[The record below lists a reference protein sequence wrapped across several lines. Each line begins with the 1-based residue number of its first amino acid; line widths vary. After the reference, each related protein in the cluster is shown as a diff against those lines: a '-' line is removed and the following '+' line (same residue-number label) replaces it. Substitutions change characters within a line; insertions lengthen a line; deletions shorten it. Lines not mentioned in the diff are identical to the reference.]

1 MYNFVSLN
9 MFKKTVPPQLDMF
22 EDLSFHLSDR
32 KNSIL
37 DDPKSW
43 HNVFL
48 REVTL
53 RVDESVFE
61 PLYKVGGRP
70 NAPLRIL
77 LAMMILKEGNGWSD
91 EQLFNSCR
99 FVIRCMLALG
109 LYHVGDDIPVESTY
123 YEFRRRLTDY
133 NKDAKVDL
141 VGKAFSNAVRGQIE
155 AFNLK
160 GEKVRMDSKLIQSNI
175 RRASRLDLILET
187 VRVSI
192 LYFEPSVLAGKL
204 VDKDIALLVAL
215 KSKTTSNI
223 TYPLNNEERKD
234 MLIRLGNIIKHLLP
248 YCNEGSQLHRLY
260 SEHYHE
266 VEDKGDDKGPEKR
279 TMLKDAKEVTS
290 DSLQSAHDPEAAF
303 RRKGQGNSEQQVT
316 GYHANVTETIS
327 DENKFQLIT
336 DVQTEAANICEDAFL
351 RPAIEGSNNVLNTD
365 GPSQKT
371 INHVT
376 TDGGYDSKA
385 NRETMALEGS
395 PHWNMDSHK
404 GGKQRYELG
413 YDEHGNLTAYCKWTK
428 KHYKILRAKKV
439 NKYLIVHEDG
449 TKRYLTEEQ
458 LENYFILQDHHA
470 KQDPNDI
477 NIRANV
483 ESTIHQVF
491 HRLLKRNKIKYRG
504 KYKCKMYCFS
514 RAYWTNFT
522 RIMKNEVEK
531 AQLLL
536 FMLLWP
542 RYYREESPMMV
553 F

>member
-1 MYNFVSLN
+1 

-48 REVTL
+48 REVTQ

-61 PLYKVGGRP
+61 PLFKAGGRP
-70 NAPLRIL
+70 NAPLRVL

-91 EQLFNSCR
+91 EQLFDYCR
-99 FVIRCMLALG
+99 FNIRCMRALG

-123 YEFRRRLTDY
+123 YEFRRRLTEH
-133 NKDAKVDL
+133 NKNEKVDL

-155 AFNLK
+155 AFNLR

-192 LYFEPSVLAGKL
+192 TYLELSVLAGKL
-204 VDKDIALLVAL
+204 DEKDIALLESL

-223 TYPLNNEERKD
+223 AYPLNNEEKKD

-248 YCNEGSQLHRLY
+248 YCNEGSHLHRLY
-260 SEHYHE
+260 NEQYHE
-266 VEDKGDDKGPEKR
+266 VEDKGDDKGPGKK
-279 TMLKDAKEVTS
+279 TLLKEAKELTS

-303 RRKGQGNSEQQVT
+303 RRKGHGNSEQQVT

-327 DENKFQLIT
+327 DVNEIQLIT

-351 RPAIEGSNNVLNTD
+351 SPAIEGSNNVLNTD
-365 GPSQKT
+365 GTWNKT

-404 GGKQRYELG
+404 GGKQRYEIG
-413 YDEHGNLTAYCKWTK
+413 YDEQGNLTAYCKWTK
-428 KHYKILRAKKV
+428 THCETSKAQRV
-439 NKYLIVHEDG
+439 DKYLILHKDG
-449 TKRYLTEEQ
+449 TKRYLTDEQ
-458 LENYFILQDHHA
+458 IKNYFILQDHHE
-470 KQDPNDI
+470 KQDPKDI

-522 RIMKNEVEK
+522 RIMKHEVEK

-536 FMLLWP
+536 FLMLWP
-542 RYYREESPMMV
+542 KYKRNESLLMV